1 MYSRLAA
8 VLRPA
13 DPADRDAG
21 LSIVEMVVAFMV
33 FALVTVGGVV
43 ALATSLT
50 LTSDNR
56 AREVGANLAAQE
68 VDAVRSAADVFKV
81 LDART
86 TTALNGTSY
95 TVDRTVSW
103 VSTTGLDS
111 RCGAAGGA
119 LLYKRV
125 NVAVTWPGMR
135 ASTSPVRADTVLA
148 PNSKINDP
156 EYGTILVS
164 VTSITGAGG
173 TAGVTVTVTP
183 SDVAGNSA
191 VGLTTQPA
199 ATDAQGCSYALKV
212 APGTYDV
219 TISRTD
225 AAYRDEKQAAASTKV
240 VGVAVGGSASADFTY
255 DRAGQ
260 FPMSYADGFTGARL
274 LPADLAVSFL
284 STYPQYDAVGTDA
297 TRDLSPTSSGYQAI
311 AGPYAPASAGAKSCL
326 SVDPQAWPTAGD
338 GAVGLRAAAAAAA
351 PGTRSST
358 PLGVPMGVVQ
368 VKLAENVAYV
378 RARVSSPVDDDPG
391 CRAGLSYTFN
401 VQSANKKAT
410 GNVVNL
416 ALPFGSWTFTTGT
429 SAGNVSTPVPYT
441 ALAPQTRGRSY
452 FDLTLSF
459 NAVLLDPRRAP

>member
-33 FALVTVGGVV
+33 FALVTVGGMV
-43 ALATSLT
+43 AIATSLT

-68 VDAVRSAADVFKV
+68 VDAVRSAADVFQV
-81 LDART
+81 LDAST
-86 TTALNGTSY
+86 TTALNGTTY

-111 RCGAAGGA
+111 QCGAAGGA

-135 ASTSPVRADTVLA
+135 ASTPPVRADTVLA

-156 EYGTILVS
+156 AYGTILVS
-164 VTSITGAGG
+164 VTSITGSGG
-173 TAGVTVTVTP
+173 TAGVTVTVKP
-183 SDVAGNSA
+183 SAVAGNKA
-191 VGLTTQPA
+191 VDLASQPA
-199 ATDAQGCSYALKV
+199 VTDAQGCSYALKV

-225 AAYRDEKQAAASTKV
+225 APHRDEKQAPVSTKV
-240 VGVAVGGSASADFTY
+240 VGVAAGGSASAGFTY

-260 FPMSYADGFTGARL
+260 FPMSYAVGFTGDRL
-274 LPADLAVSFL
+274 LPADLSVSFL

-326 SVDPQAWPTAGD
+326 SVDPQTWPTAAD
-338 GAVGLRAAAAAAA
+338 GAVGGRAPAAAAA

-358 PLGVPMGVVQ
+358 PLGVPMGVVR
-368 VKLAENVAYV
+368 VKLAESVGFV
-378 RARVSSPVDDDPG
+378 RAKTATPIDDDPG
-391 CRAGLSYTFN
+391 CRGGLTYTFD
-401 VQSANKKAT
+401 VRTANKKAT
-410 GNVVNL
+410 GNVVDL

-429 SAGNVSTPVPYT
+429 SANAIGLPVAYT
-441 ALAPQTRGRSY
+441 ALTPLTRGRSH